1 MQKERH
7 VLLVYPHPD
16 DESFGKAG
24 SVALY
29 TKAGTPVTL
38 ICGTLGELG
47 RNMGKPTF
55 ANRESLPAIR
65 KKELEEACA
74 ALGIED
80 LRLLGLRD
88 KTVEFEDPEW
98 VADKIEAIIREVKPS
113 VLVTYYPKHGVH
125 PDHDALSH
133 AAVIAV
139 KRLPKEERPVI
150 YGSAVTHNARDV
162 IGPPDITFDV
172 TDVLDTKLAAMRAHK
187 SQYESMF
194 SRMEEEMAKSPE
206 AREQIEA
213 NLRTEYFWI
222 YPVAD

>member
-1 MQKERH
+1 MNKERH

-29 TKAGTPVTL
+29 TQAGTPVTL

-55 ANRESLPAIR
+55 ANRETLPHIR
-65 KKELEEACA
+65 KKELEEACRV
-74 ALGIED
+74 LGIDD

-98 VADKIEAIIREVKPS
+98 VADKIEAVIRDVKPS
-113 VLVTYYPKHGVH
+113 LLMTYYPKHGVH
-125 PDHDALSH
+125 PDHNALSH

-150 YGSAVTHNARDV
+150 YGSAVTHDARTV
-162 IGPPDITFDV
+162 LGPPDVTYDV
-172 TDVLDTKLAAMRAHK
+172 SSVLDTKLAAMRAHK
-187 SQYESMF
+187 SQFEAMF
-194 SRMEEEMAKSPE
+194 AQMEEQMAKSPE
-206 AREQIEA
+206 ARQQVEA
-213 NLRTEYFWI
+213 NMSKEYFWI
-222 YPVAD
+222 YRIED